1 MATKTDKNGTG
12 AGVVVPDNRTGAGA
26 ESTPVVTLQA
36 LEALVTQWANLSSK
50 DGRLFSALCG
60 VSNPAVAVQNMLNLI
75 GRFHAMARAGSSK
88 AFTFADSHPFAGMTG
103 RDALN
108 AVTDERESNGKVRT
122 RARDT
127 YKIRK

>member
-1 MATKTDKNGTG
+1 MATKTSNGNGTG
-12 AGVVVPDNRTGAGA
+12 ARVAVPENGTGA
-26 ESTPVVTLQA
+26 ESTPVVTLQS
-36 LEALVTQWANLSSK
+36 LEALVTEWANLSSK

-75 GRFHAMARAGSSK
+75 GRIQTMARTGASK

-127 YKIRK
+127 YKVRK